1 MLKKTI
7 KYTNYVGDEV
17 TKEFHF
23 NLTQPELIKMET
35 SVEGGLSTSLKTIV
49 ATGKGSEIINF
60 VENLI
65 FKSYGEISTDGD
77 RFEKS
82 EAKSIAFSQ
91 TPAYEVLFEELT
103 MNENALADFVNGII
117 PASLRE
123 KINK

>member
-17 TKEFHF
+17 TKEFLF

-35 SVEGGLSTSLKTIV
+35 SVEGGLSTTLKAII
-49 ATGKGSEIINF
+49 ATGKGGAIIDF
-60 VENLI
+60 VEDLI
-65 FKSYGEISTDGD
+65 FKSYGEISADGD

-123 KINK
+123 KLNK